1 MLINSFRGS
10 AAVLDSARNYA
21 NLIYTAITVNLSVML
36 TMTYLLISVLKKLPP
51 TPYVKWIEYWLIF
64 AQMIPFIK
72 AVLITSI
79 QWLMENAE
87 KNQTESRRASLS
99 VRITDKNGD
108 HAEAGKIW
116 ENRFCTEKL
125 N

>member
-64 AQMIPFIK
+64 AEMVTFTQVIFIT
-72 AVLITSI
+72 AL
-79 QWLMENAE
+79 QWLMEEAE
-87 KNQTESRRASLS
+87 NTQNTISPQQDQCWME
-99 VRITDKNGD
+99 DKR
-108 HAEAGKIW
+108 EV
-116 ENRFCTEKL
+116 
-125 N
+125 